1 MLNHHVR
8 NPRSVGTTVSL
19 TPEQMKLLS
28 NVGIKGKNRLN
39 LLNAKATQRILESNQ
54 AKAASG
60 KMTRNLIIGGTVLVL
75 AVGGFFLL
83 RDTSGDE

>member
-1 MLNHHVR
+1 MYNGSYRRPLVIVKLQHPTLPKSQESLERLDMLNHHVR

-39 LLNAKATQRILESNQ
+39 LLNAKATQRILE
-54 AKAASG
+54 
-60 KMTRNLIIGGTVLVL
+60 
-75 AVGGFFLL
+75 
-83 RDTSGDE
+83 